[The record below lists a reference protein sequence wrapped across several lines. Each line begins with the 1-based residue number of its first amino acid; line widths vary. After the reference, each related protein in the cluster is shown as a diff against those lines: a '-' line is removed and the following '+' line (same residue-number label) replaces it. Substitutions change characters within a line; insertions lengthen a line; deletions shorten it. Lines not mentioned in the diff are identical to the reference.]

1 MQLLF
6 DFLPII
12 AFFVA
17 FKVTAD
23 MFVATAVLIVASIL
37 QVSVHWARTRR
48 VNRMHVVSA
57 GLALVFGGLT
67 IAVHD
72 TAFIKWKFTIVQWLF
87 AAAFLASMWRRFSER
102 PLVQR
107 LIGASGTEI
116 PLNGAQWRRL
126 NATWVAFFMVMGAA
140 NLVAIH
146 YLDDDGW
153 MNFKLYGTLGLT
165 MLFVVGQGFWIASRM
180 EKHDEPAS

>member
-12 AFFVA
+12 AFFAA
-17 FKVTAD
+17 FKLTKD
-23 MFVATAVLIVASIL
+23 MFVATAVLLVASVL
-37 QVSVHWARTRR
+37 QVTVHWMRTRR
-48 VNRMHVVSA
+48 VNKMHLVSA

-67 IAVHD
+67 LAVHD

-116 PLNGAQWRRL
+116 PLTEAQWRRL
-126 NATWVAFFMVMGAA
+126 NGTWVAFFLLMGAA
-140 NLVAIH
+140 NLAAFH
-146 YLDDDGW
+146 YLDDDAW
-153 MNFKLYGTLGLT
+153 VDFKMYGTVGLT

-180 EKHDEPAS
+180 ENHDEPAG

>member
-17 FKVTAD
+17 FKVAD
-23 MFVATAVLIVASIL
+23 SMYVATAVLIVASIV
-37 QVSVHWARTRR
+37 QVSVHWLRTRR
-48 VNRMHVVSA
+48 INRMHLVSA

-67 IAVHD
+67 LAVHD

-87 AAAFLASMWRRFSER
+87 AAAFLASMWRRFSDR

-107 LIGASGTEI
+107 MIGASGNDI
-116 PLNGAQWRRL
+116 PLSDSQWRRL
-126 NATWVAFFMVMGAA
+126 NGTWVAFFALMGAA
-140 NLVAIH
+140 NLVAFR

-153 MNFKLYGTLGLT
+153 VNFKLYGTLGLT
-165 MLFVVGQGFWIASRM
+165 MLFVLGQGFWIASRM
-180 EKHDEPAS
+180 EKRDEPAG